1 MILHFKVNKPA
12 DFIFS
17 YLTDMQK
24 FVSVH
29 PVITKME
36 KQAGNT
42 YIVYETL
49 RLGFVPISFRYS
61 ARVESD
67 YDNKRVVFHVT
78 VMKLNRISMIFH
90 VHEQTGHSG
99 VDEKLSFRMILPIH
113 FIMYRIF
120 RKQHTLLFR
129 NIEQVGRE

>member
-1 MILHFKVNKPA
+1 MTFHFKVNKPA

-42 YIVYETL
+42 YRVYETL
-49 RLGFVPISFRYS
+49 KLGFVPISFRYS
-61 ARVESD
+61 ASVESD
-67 YDNKRVVFHVT
+67 YHNKRVVFHVT
-78 VMKLNRISMIFH
+78 VMKINRISMTFDVKEH
-90 VHEQTGHSG
+90 TGHSG
-99 VDEKLSFRMILPIH
+99 VNEKLSFSMLLPIH

-129 NIEQVGRE
+129 NIEQVQE

>member
-36 KQAGNT
+36 KQGGNT
-42 YIVYETL
+42 YRVYETL
-49 RLGFVPISFRYS
+49 KLGFVPISFKYS
-61 ARVESD
+61 ASVESD
-67 YDNKRVVFHVT
+67 YHNKRVVFHVT
-78 VMKLNRISMIFH
+78 VMRINRISMIFDVREH
-90 VHEQTGHSG
+90 TGHSG
-99 VDEKLSFRMILPIH
+99 VDEKLSFRMLLPIH
-113 FIMYRIF
+113 FIMYRLF

-129 NIEQVGRE
+129 NIEQIQE